1 MARVL
6 IAFVFGVLAVV
17 DDLVRRRI
25 SNWIAIG
32 ALVSG
37 LAWQIAGH
45 GWRGGVDGLLGTLT
59 GAAVFLIFYLLG
71 GMGGG
76 DIKLMAGFGA
86 LLGPSGILQAALW
99 TAAFG
104 GIFAMGAIGVSAVKR
119 SLSRSQ
125 VLANAAGLSSPA
137 RTAPVS
143 IPYAPAIA
151 LGVWLSLI
159 PKS

>member
-1 MARVL
+1 
-6 IAFVFGVLAVV
+6 
-17 DDLVRRRI
+17 
-25 SNWIAIG
+25 
-32 ALVSG
+32 
-37 LAWQIAGH
+37 
-45 GWRGGVDGLLGTLT
+45 
-59 GAAVFLIFYLLG
+59 
-71 GMGGG
+71 
-76 DIKLMAGFGA
+76 MAGFGA